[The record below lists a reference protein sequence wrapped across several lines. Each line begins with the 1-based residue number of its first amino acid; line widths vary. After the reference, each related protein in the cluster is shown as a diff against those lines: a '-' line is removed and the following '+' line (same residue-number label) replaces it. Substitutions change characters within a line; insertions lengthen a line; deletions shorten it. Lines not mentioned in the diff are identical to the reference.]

1 MKHGIKGA
9 FRVAREAWPGLL
21 AAGLL
26 TLGAYQLRFPYAA
39 AGFLYLLVVVLQ
51 SLRASFPA
59 SAIVSIFAVGCLDYF
74 LVPPVLTWRVADPG
88 DAVALA
94 VCLLTALVI
103 THLAARAHAHTV
115 AARQHRQELELLFRA
130 AWQVLALE
138 PEAAG
143 AKCVQLFRDLFDF
156 QAVCMFDAMTAEMR
170 FAGMPSAGLVEGTR
184 AACLQDRDSDADNDA
199 DGSRMRLRALRVA
212 GKTIGAIGFEAG
224 AASVSAVGALCVL
237 CASTLERA
245 RTAEASS
252 KTAADE
258 RSEALRSAVLDAFAH
273 EFKTPLTA
281 ILAAAGGLDDA
292 ELLNPRQ
299 LESVQRIESEA
310 SRLGQMTTRLLRV
323 ARLDREEVQ
332 PRLQVTDLGA
342 LVEEIVHRAGSSS
355 HRALPL
361 KLAGESVPVMADP
374 ELLTLA
380 LLPLLEGA
388 FAVEVSRDRGF
399 GVVQMR
405 NKGNSIARGD
415 GQTRER
421 DEPEGH
427 VRTTAPGAGMG
438 LYLARKIAIA
448 HQGTLEMTIEPAGT
462 LAGETRAVTFRMRLP
477 SPGKEADHVLRA
489 S

>member
-1 MKHGIKGA
+1 MKDGIRGA
-9 FRVAREAWPGLL
+9 FRVAREAWPGMV

-26 TLGAYQLRFPYAA
+26 TWAAYQLHIPYPA
-39 AGFLYLLVVVLQ
+39 AGFLYLLVVILQ

-59 SAIVSIFAVGCLDYF
+59 SVIVSIFAVACLDYF

-94 VCLLTALVI
+94 VCLLTALII
-103 THLAARAHAHTV
+103 THLATRAHAHTV
-115 AARQHRQELELLFRA
+115 TARRRRQELELLFRA

-143 AKCVQLFRDLFDF
+143 AKCVPLFRDLFDF
-156 QAVCMFDAMTAEMR
+156 QAVCMFDGVSAAVQI
-170 FAGMPSAGLVEGTR
+170 AGIPSAGLAERTR
-184 AACLQDRDSDADNDA
+184 AACLQDRDSDADKDA
-199 DGSRMRLRALRVA
+199 DGSRMRLRVLRVA
-212 GKTIGAIGFEAG
+212 GKTIGAIGFETG
-224 AASVSAVGALCVL
+224 AASAAVVGALSVL

-245 RTAEASS
+245 RTAEASI

-258 RSEALRSAVLDAFAH
+258 RSETLRSAVLDAFAH

-292 ELLNPRQ
+292 DLLNSWQ
-299 LESVQRIESEA
+299 LASVRKIESEA

-342 LVEEIVHRAGSSS
+342 LVTEIVHRSAASSGNG
-355 HRALPL
+355 APPL
-361 KLAGESVPVMADP
+361 KLAGEGVPVMADP

-380 LLPLLEGA
+380 LLPLLENA
-388 FAVEVSRDRGF
+388 LEVEVSRDRGF

-405 NKGNSIARGD
+405 SEGSSKARGD
-415 GQTRER
+415 ERRTPER
-421 DEPEGH
+421 D
-427 VRTTAPGAGMG
+427 APGGPG

-448 HQGTLEMTIEPAGT
+448 HQGALEMTIEPART
-462 LAGETRAVTFRMRLP
+462 PAAETQTVTFRMRLP
-477 SPGKEADHVLRA
+477 SPQREADHVLRA